1 MGDVSFF
8 FVENS
13 AVIVVVPG
21 VAFLTSSFG
30 TRGLALSGVWLLMKE
45 SEIL

>member
-21 VAFLTSSFG
+21 VAIPDVLFWDPG
-30 TRGLALSGVWLLMKE
+30 TRPQRGMAVNEG
-45 SEIL
+45 I